1 MALGEPWVHLRLCL
15 TCGHVGCCNESP
27 RRHAER
33 HFLET
38 GHPVMRSFEP
48 DEDWLWCYVD
58 NILLD
63 DETSARADDESSKEF
78 LRRHQLF
85 TGLSE
90 EDLDRLYS
98 MAKLERVPAG
108 SPIMEEGAY
117 GDTMYVILDG
127 EAEVTKRS
135 GQQDVLLGI
144 RNPGEI
150 VGEMALLEKAPRS
163 ATVRATEDSLLLSI
177 SQTAFET
184 LLACS
189 NDAAVNILRTM
200 TARLRSQEGLVA
212 QQQKLVALGTL
223 SAGLAHE
230 LNNPAAAIRRAAV
243 QLGEALHDW
252 ETATAEIGRV
262 GLPEECM
269 QAVETLQRE
278 IEEAATTAA
287 LGPLERSER
296 EDAVSDWLED
306 RGVDRAWELA
316 PSLVAAGWDDTTLNR
331 LSGEVDAGSLPAV
344 IRWVASR
351 LAAGELL
358 EEVRAS
364 SEAISAIVGG
374 VKEYSHLDQAPV
386 QEVDIRKGLETTL
399 MILKHKLKD
408 VHVSKQYAENLPEVE
423 AFGSELNQVWT
434 NLIDNA
440 VDAMDEHGEL
450 VLRAF
455 PEGDSVV
462 VEIEDHGPGI
472 PPELHSRVF
481 DAFFTTKAP
490 GKGTGQGLHV
500 VYSIVT
506 QRHRGKLDLRSEPGK
521 TVFRVELPQRM
532 RHG

>member
-1 MALGEPWVHLRLCL
+1 
-15 TCGHVGCCNESP
+15 
-27 RRHAER
+27 
-33 HFLET
+33 
-38 GHPVMRSFEP
+38 MRSFEP

-262 GLPEECM
+262 GLPEE
-269 QAVETLQRE
+269 
-278 IEEAATTAA
+278 
-287 LGPLERSER
+287 
-296 EDAVSDWLED
+296 
-306 RGVDRAWELA
+306 
-316 PSLVAAGWDDTTLNR
+316 
-331 LSGEVDAGSLPAV
+331 
-344 IRWVASR
+344 
-351 LAAGELL
+351 
-358 EEVRAS
+358 
-364 SEAISAIVGG
+364 
-374 VKEYSHLDQAPV
+374 
-386 QEVDIRKGLETTL
+386 
-399 MILKHKLKD
+399 
-408 VHVSKQYAENLPEVE
+408 
-423 AFGSELNQVWT
+423 
-434 NLIDNA
+434 
-440 VDAMDEHGEL
+440 
-450 VLRAF
+450 
-455 PEGDSVV
+455 
-462 VEIEDHGPGI
+462 
-472 PPELHSRVF
+472 
-481 DAFFTTKAP
+481 
-490 GKGTGQGLHV
+490 
-500 VYSIVT
+500 
-506 QRHRGKLDLRSEPGK
+506 
-521 TVFRVELPQRM
+521 
-532 RHG
+532 